1 MINQNLSLDE
11 IVRILNDTIV
21 YNQKGEDPRTN
32 REILEMD
39 DRTYVY
45 WRRGILHLLDGPP
58 WGAMES

>member
-39 DRTYVY
+39 DRTYTH
-45 WRRGILHLLDGPP
+45 WRRGILHLLN
-58 WGAMES
+58 A